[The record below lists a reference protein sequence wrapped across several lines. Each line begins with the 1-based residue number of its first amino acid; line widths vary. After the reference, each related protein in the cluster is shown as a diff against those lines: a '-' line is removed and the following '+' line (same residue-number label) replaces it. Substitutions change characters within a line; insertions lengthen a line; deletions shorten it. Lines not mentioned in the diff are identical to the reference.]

1 MDAEEQADFN
11 VKLEKTIARV
21 QDLVVIFAKLLLV
34 NDSTDINV
42 PKRKNVSMKEWEIYA
57 ENTALYLSLVP
68 VLSAIF
74 ADYTRLSKYGRQRTY
89 SLQDCTHL
97 LKKLSQLRLGV
108 GYLTEEIA
116 AHEES
121 IRVSVRTM

>member
-1 MDAEEQADFN
+1 M
-11 VKLEKTIARV
+11 KLEKTIARL
-21 QDLVVIFAKLLLV
+21 QDLIVIFAKLLLV

-57 ENTALYLSLVP
+57 ENTALFLSLVP

-74 ADYTRLSKYGRQRTY
+74 ADYTRLSKYERQRTY

-121 IRVSVRTM
+121 IRVSVRGM